1 MKKLFG
7 NKIISIVLAFSFL
20 CGASLWAQS
29 ADDDFDDFDISKF
42 VYFDSSSPSVAIHN
56 YLYMK
61 NQKV

>member
-29 ADDDFDDFDISKF
+29 ADDDFDDFDDD
-42 VYFDSSSPSVAIHN
+42 FDDEDFI
-56 YLYMK
+56 K
-61 NQKV
+61 E